1 MAIMKHM
8 RRGLLVTASAIA
20 ITGSA
25 YALPGP
31 VDAIWKN
38 TQSSAEQVVA
48 AIGAAAAAPADII
61 AMANEMVQAAVLL
74 ASGNPPVAIK
84 GITAACAAGSDPDA
98 VAADPAGAATL
109 ADACEEAAETMNEI
123 DAASVLQAAAS
134 IRAAIAG
141 TEVETDVD
149 VDVENPAHD
158 VVDPD
163 DPTPPGPGPS
173 GS

>member
-38 TQSSAEQVVA
+38 TQSSAAQVVA
-48 AIGAAAAAPADII
+48 AIGAAATAPADII

-74 ASGNPPVAIK
+74 ASGNPPIAIK
-84 GITAACAAGSDPDA
+84 GVTAACAAGSSPDA
-98 VAADPAGAATL
+98 VAADPVGAANL
-109 ADACEEAAETMNEI
+109 ADACEEAAETMDEI
-123 DAASVLQAAAS
+123 DAASVLEAAAS
-134 IRAAIAG
+134 IRASIAG
-141 TEVETDVD
+141 ADVAADVE
-149 VDVENPAHD
+149 VDVESPAQD
-158 VVDPD
+158 VPFPD
-163 DPTPPGPGPS
+163 EPGPGGS
-173 GS
+173 GN